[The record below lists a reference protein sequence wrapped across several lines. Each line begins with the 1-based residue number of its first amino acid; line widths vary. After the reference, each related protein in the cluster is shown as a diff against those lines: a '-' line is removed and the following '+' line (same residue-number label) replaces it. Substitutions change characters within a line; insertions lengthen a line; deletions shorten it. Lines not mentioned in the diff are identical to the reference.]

1 MSANIYW
8 EPARRD
14 RESLWT
20 MAPSAFRESLEA
32 AGIPCPG
39 IVNMSHMDAL
49 RGMSRVHGQKPKE
62 NPYFQ
67 LIMALEEHHEIELT
81 VEF

>member
-8 EPARRD
+8 EPARRE
-14 RESLWT
+14 RESLCT
-20 MAPSAFRESLEA
+20 SAPSSFRESLEA

-39 IVNMSHMDAL
+39 IVTMSHMDAL
-49 RGMSRVHGQKPKE
+49 RGMSRVHGRKPNE

-67 LIMALEEHHEIELT
+67 LLTALEEHHEIELT
-81 VEF
+81 MEY